1 MRFSRPQGAGVAAM
15 LSSVVLVSLVL
26 SAPGSSA
33 APAGRAATVAQPAG
47 AAAAQRQVQGTAS
60 PAGPVRPALLT
71 AAGATDAS
79 ASPSL
84 LTAAASAA
92 PNRIG
97 TPARTRTYDGGYLQG
112 TTRTTANGEAFSAA
126 VVGNVTN
133 HTDGDTDI
141 IGAYLDGTVHVWS
154 QKTGRQLFVVQTGG
168 PIAASP
174 GLFRMKPG
182 GQLYVTI
189 ANKAGHVY
197 VYSFTGGRTRV
208 VFHKQVSYE
217 GKTGVFG
224 TPVVADLD
232 KNGKM
237 YLVATAWTQHV
248 YVWDIAT
255 GANKRGFP
263 IWVKDT
269 VWSSPV
275 VSDIDNDGYSEII
288 FGYDC
293 GGGGTQICHVK
304 YKSKGGFVTVYD
316 HNGRLRPG
324 WPKFIPG
331 QVVWSTPAVA
341 NIVGD
346 SGKEIIVGTG
356 LFWPGAGKQTWV
368 LDRNGRTIK
377 TVPMLGRT
385 FASPAI
391 GDVLHTGRAQ
401 IVITDDTGYTDIID
415 TNWHRLAHVCTARIS
430 GGRCATSHTS
440 PIIGDVNND
449 GYQEV
454 ITAGSNS
461 FYVIDHTRKA
471 VVSVQ
476 IPETFYGLSASPTLV
491 NRAGRATLYFALM
504 AKSSGGNRAQ
514 VMAYTFPTAAGN
526 SAWPTFKVNAA
537 RNGVANQA
545 TVNPPVGQTR

>member
-15 LSSVVLVSLVL
+15 LSSIVLVSLVL

-33 APAGRAATVAQPAG
+33 APAAPVAQPAS
-47 AAAAQRQVQGTAS
+47 AAAAQPRVRAAAPP
-60 PAGPVRPALLT
+60 PAR
-71 AAGATDAS
+71 
-79 ASPSL
+79 PSL
-84 LTAAASAA
+84 LGSGIAAARTAAPAAPSLLSAAAVAA

-97 TPARTRTYDGGYLQG
+97 TPVRSKVYDGGYLQG

-189 ANKAGHVY
+189 ANKTGHVY
-197 VYSFTGGRTRV
+197 VYSFTGGRVRT
-208 VFHKQVSYE
+208 VFHKRVSLN
-217 GKTGVFG
+217 GKYNGVFG
-224 TPVVADLD
+224 TSTVADLD
-232 KNGKM
+232 RNGRM
-237 YLVATAWTQHV
+237 YLVATTWTQQV
-248 YVWDIAT
+248 YAWDVAT
-255 GANKRGFP
+255 GANKPGFP

-275 VSDIDNDGYSEII
+275 VSDIDNDGWSEII

-293 GGGGTQICHVK
+293 GGGGTQICNVK
-304 YKSKGGFVTVYD
+304 YQSKGGFVTVYD

-324 WPKFIPG
+324 WPRFIPG

-341 NIVGD
+341 NIAGD

-356 LFWPGAGKQTWV
+356 LFWPSAGKQTWV

-377 TVPMLGRT
+377 TIPMLGRT

-391 GDVLHTGRAQ
+391 GDILHTGRAQ

-415 TNWHRLAHVCTARIS
+415 TKWHRLAHVCTARIS

-440 PIIGDVNND
+440 PIIGDLNND

-461 FYVIDHTRKA
+461 FYVIDHTRNA

-526 SAWPTFKVNAA
+526 SAWPTFKINAA
-537 RNGVANQA
+537 RNGVTNQA